1 MIRPALLAVALLAA
15 PAAAVAQT
23 SPAAPAAAPA
33 EPAKERAVLDKTLT
47 ALVAGQPNFADM
59 ETPLADAVKAQGPA
73 MSGLFAQLG
82 ALKSLTYVGGQNG
95 LHRWDGA
102 YANGKLAW
110 IIGLTPEGKIHTL
123 AAQPAG

>member
-1 MIRPALLAVALLAA
+1 MIRTAVLALALLAA
-15 PAAAVAQT
+15 PAAALAQT
-23 SPAAPAAAPA
+23 PATPPAAVPA
-33 EPAKERAVLDKTLT
+33 EPAKERAALDKTLA
-47 ALVAGQPNFADM
+47 ALAAGQPNLADM
-59 ETPLADAVKAQGPA
+59 ETPLADAVKAQTAA
-73 MSGLFAQLG
+73 MSGLFGQLG

-95 LHRWDGA
+95 LHRWDGT